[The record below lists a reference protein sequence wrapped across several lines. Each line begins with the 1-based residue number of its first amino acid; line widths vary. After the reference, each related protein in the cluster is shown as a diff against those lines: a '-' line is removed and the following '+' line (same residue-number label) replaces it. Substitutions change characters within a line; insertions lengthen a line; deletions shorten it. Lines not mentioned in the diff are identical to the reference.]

1 MVQKIGIGI
10 EITGLSI
17 ALVDLA
23 VNILEPLGVKMPYLL
38 PYILLSLAGLML
50 IGGWVFVFW
59 DWLKH
64 LFGAYTFQISFKKK
78 AARAPANHA
87 QADDIAGWLEKVVNE
102 DLESL
107 RSGTGERRIHCLMKR
122 ADYSGIIKSE
132 PFMQLD
138 LLILN
143 SAVFPL
149 YVEGIKGKITIEDE
163 PCQRDVEW
171 IKEKNKETLEIKHA
185 EWHWLY
191 IKQVFTTKERADEIR
206 SAGQQKQHLRINLNE
221 CSVVVR
227 PYIQG
232 KQMEALTVSL
242 GNNIETIEWKEPSR

>member
-38 PYILLSLAGLML
+38 PYILLSLAGPLML

-64 LFGAYTFQISFKKK
+64 LFGAYTFRFRSKKRPHVLLLIMRRLMTLQDGLK
-78 AARAPANHA
+78 R
-87 QADDIAGWLEKVVNE
+87 WLNE

-122 ADYSGIIKSE
+122 AR
-132 PFMQLD
+132 L
-138 LLILN
+138 
-143 SAVFPL
+143 
-149 YVEGIKGKITIEDE
+149 
-163 PCQRDVEW
+163 QR
-171 IKEKNKETLEIKHA
+171 NH
-185 EWHWLY
+185 
-191 IKQVFTTKERADEIR
+191 
-206 SAGQQKQHLRINLNE
+206 
-221 CSVVVR
+221 
-227 PYIQG
+227 
-232 KQMEALTVSL
+232 
-242 GNNIETIEWKEPSR
+242 